1 MGLASRRKALDER
14 VPAEHRAALRSVLQQ
29 PEPEVVRHR
38 RADRSWVGTEPYTPE
53 ELEARYHA
61 GRAKWAPVLAARA
74 LVALPDI
81 SAEQYRDQVVA
92 DRNKSLNM
100 MNVPHERL
108 PRGSDVSNE
117 DPLPKASVT
126 RLAANLQLWC
136 EFNSWQVCPTCQL
149 LQPRVLTPA
158 GLDGLLEP
166 WCGPKACRVCRG
178 LQKPSVPQHEST
190 PAQLAG
196 LSPAARAAL
205 CPVEAYYGPEVR
217 ARDRFGRGNGYREHS
232 SMVRF
237 SWHQLSVEDR
247 IQELSEE
254 NRREATRALRWLL
267 RQSGSEKTKSAY
279 GEFYA
284 EHHEFLQR
292 TPDATDRQR
301 KRWLRFLEREGLECA
316 LWPDLFLD
324 RQTCLTW
331 VRMQSTSRQVAAHG
345 STLQERCLSAMPP
358 KRAAAHAGAEEM
370 AEEEP
375 ETLDEVVSP
384 TDASSST
391 NDSSSSEESEASA
404 PDPDDDEHEPQRPAV
419 AEGAVP
425 VAVPQRPAV
434 AACSAPAA
442 AGFPKRRRLRAKTTD
457 VEEAFGFVRRQICP
471 GLGPQA
477 CTFSTT
483 EPNTAAV
490 LQGAGTCRWCD
501 PPALA
506 LLCRN
511 AAGRQSLCRDLRF
524 FSEHNIEGPP
534 AARLPPGRDRELFV
548 TAFLLP
554 TAFRTAAATAH
565 ALSTPALALK
575 LAAQLDKCQDAEAKD
590 MAEQEYLTEQ
600 QQATLAEARRQLR
613 DAGPRGAQFCSG
625 LPAGAGA
632 AAVPC
637 QFGPEGKRARSH
649 VPGPC
654 LFCDVTKLNEAF
666 LNRSADVVRARYNKL
681 TAAAKAMAVDRVTE
695 PEFRQWLATGTGQ
708 WLCGGLADPR
718 EDCVFA
724 LSRAAAA
731 AQTPE
736 KKLRCLFCDP
746 ESMAKKCAKAKGLQQ
761 VKRDL
766 LRMGLASRRKALD
779 ERVPA
784 EHRAALRSVLQ
795 QPEPEVVRH
804 RRADRSWVGT
814 EPYTPEELEARYH
827 AGRAKWAPVLAARAL
842 VALPDI
848 SAEQYRDQV
857 VADRNKSLNMMNV
870 PHERLPRGSDVSNE
884 DPLPKASVT
893 RLAANLQLWCEFHS
907 WQVCPT
913 CQLLQ
918 PRVLT
923 PAGLDGLLE
932 PWCGP
937 KACRVCR
944 GLQKPSVPQ
953 HESTPAQLAGLSPAA
968 RAALCPVEA
977 YYGPEV
983 RAKDRFGRGNGY
995 REHSSM
1001 VRFSWHQ
1008 LSVEDRIQELSE
1020 ENRREATRAL
1030 RWLLRQ
1036 SGSEKT
1042 KSAYGEFYAE
1052 HHEFLQRTPDA
1063 TERQRKRWLRFLER
1077 EGLECALWPDLF
1089 LDRQTCLTWVRM
1101 QSTSRQVAAH
1111 GSTLQERYFPLDEAA
1126 GEDDEPIEDTFASTK
1141 RAYIALVLSPTLD
1154 YSCSYELLHFAYDL
1168 NLWTALGAK
1177 KNKGLPIPMRLLMR
1191 GHSFSEEFWKD
1202 MHRALVDL
1210 VRQNGFP
1217 PVFST
1222 RSPLEWSFPYH
1233 VAVVNTME
1241 KARRGRMLLP
1251 VHETLHQTH
1260 VLTQVGLNFEGGHNK
1275 PAERAKKG
1283 HEQQLLK
1290 LRRPDGGQVKLTSF
1304 QRVEFQDGKRKAPT
1318 QDYHGS
1324 GRAHSHSL
1332 EFVGKENRA
1341 ADLAAL
1347 QLDLCVSASGS
1358 SGDVFVDGY
1367 VQASQKDRH
1376 GRTPWPLHEGESH
1389 FDTEAGRYVLRHTKQ
1404 DVEDGIRGYYP
1415 ATMAVTKCHED
1426 VQLCYDDA
1434 NYTLYTTAYAPKF
1447 SDSMRRE
1454 LLNDDADADSIAAS
1468 VLMRYKPCELEMI
1481 LQLFGA
1487 MFRQWRVTTV
1497 SGGKRSFTVPV
1508 PDNPDQP
1515 REVRL
1520 YQQCSWRSE
1529 DMSMLEF
1536 LRKSNNEG
1544 GICGWL
1550 LELHRKSGS
1559 TASLAAFANTYKMQ
1573 GEKIVACDMVSRM
1586 NDKYYGQWLA
1596 LHVPFRSV
1604 IDFVQPNVRLLV
1616 PAADKYLGMCLA
1628 CEHAVARSHWHTPRL
1643 ELLMDEDMKLEAR
1656 TRIYRQQVA
1665 ARLAPHVKKVLAYLE
1680 GTAVKPADPTA
1691 QELRAQQQQP
1701 ARKRH
1706 QIPIQ
1711 RRYEQL
1717 IDAGEKTI
1725 EGRINHGAA
1734 ARVMEGDILVL
1745 GSTPSLVQAVY
1756 TYRSF
1761 SAMLEDLG
1769 VENALPD
1776 VDTLEEALEMY
1787 HGFNNYETSA
1797 QLFGVRAFLL
1807 APVPAPAEADEA
1819 PEQATQWNVEQEREE
1834 TWNHNKI
1841 RALEGPPGTGKTTI
1855 ARYVVELA
1863 ETYGLKVLWSV
1874 YTAQLASR
1882 MREVFGDRIDINT
1895 CHAALGFDEEYHNV
1909 ANALQGYGLVVI
1921 DEFSQLQGKHIE
1933 HIDKLRSASD
1943 RVAAFVLLGD
1953 KCQLAGFGTE
1963 RVWRTRTWHDAVQA
1977 TELHQLFRCKDPAF
1991 KKILAC
1997 LRTAKPSETG
2007 CRGGVSVPDIMRH
2020 RRAWHG
2026 HYPTVEAVRSI
2037 LMKHKNTTMLTVSR
2051 QGSAALNDLSL
2062 QALYPRRAPL
2072 AVISADIES
2081 NPENY
2086 NENKELKP
2094 VDQLACTQ
2102 LPLHEGMQVYFTRN
2116 VDKSRDYV
2124 NGMRGTIR
2132 SWDASVQALE
2142 VRTAT
2147 GHDVQVFRWT
2157 DTDLGNKVYF
2167 PIRAGYAST
2176 IIKFAGA
2183 ELPHVTLWLDKPHV
2197 PGAAYTGMS
2206 RVAYGRDLLIGGNLT
2221 KDKCPVSR
2229 SAIFPTVCP
2238 ACQPDIEQRP
2248 MLWRREKKSYVV
2260 RLCIQLAP
2268 SKLWLQVGCELRVW
2282 GPLSNSTRFL
2292 SSLNSPL
2299 VAVIPVSAKLCA
2311 EWYVKD
2317 FLKLTPRDL
2326 IHDLFHVAGRLGRQR
2341 GRGRCSSDRSPYFF
2355 PWAQASRHGGALDPR
2370 SFHPWALASSCGG
2383 SSCRGRSTF
2392 LAGPSGLGA
2401 SGLTAHG
2408 RLISWALVSSCGG
2421 ALAPRPL
2428 PLFFPWAHA
2437 SRHGG
2442 APDPRSFHPWAL
2454 ASSCGG
2460 SWYRGRSTFLAGPS
2474 SLGTAGFA
2482 AHGRLI
2488 SWALASR
2495 SRGSSCHGRCS
2506 FISGRMRLDTTGLSI
2521 HGRFIS
2527 WALASRSDRSS
2538 CHGRCSCIPGRLRLE
2553 AAGLSHR
2560 GRFRYSFPGRLRLV
2574 AAGLRTVVAS
2584 QPCRRSER
2592 LRMQVVSPTD
2602 ASSSTSD
2609 SSSSEESE
2617 ASAPDPDDDEH
2628 EPQRP
2633 AVAEG
2638 AVPVAVPQRPAVA
2651 ACSAPAAAGFPKR
2664 RRLRAKT
2671 TDVEEAFG
2679 FVRRQICPGLGPQ
2692 ACTFSTTEPNTA
2704 AVLQGAGTCRWCDPP
2719 ALALLCRNAA
2729 GRQSLCRDLRF
2740 FSEHNIEGP
2749 PAARLPPG
2757 RDRELFVTAFLL
2769 PTAFRT
2775 AAATAHAL
2783 STPALALKLAAQL
2796 DKCQDAEAKDMAEQE
2811 YLTEQQQATLAEA
2824 RRQLRDA
2831 GPRGAQFCSGLPA
2844 GAGAAAVPCQFGP
2857 EGKRART
2864 HVPGPCLFCDVTKLN
2879 EAFLNRSADVVRA
2892 RYNKLTAAAKAMAVD
2907 RVTEPEFR
2915 QWLATGT
2922 GQWLCGGLA
2931 DPREDCVFALSRA
2944 AAAAQTPGKKLRC
2957 LFCDPESM
2965 AKKCAKAKGLQQVKR
2980 DLLRMGLAS
2989 RRKALDERVP
2999 AEHRAALRSVLQQP
3013 EPEVVRHRRADR
3025 SWVGTEP
3032 YTPEELEARYHA
3044 GRAKW
3049 AQVLAAR
3056 ALVALPD
3063 ISAEQYRDQVVADR
3077 NKSLNMMNVPHERLP
3092 RGSDVSNED
3101 PLPKASVTRLAANLQ
3116 LWCEFNSWQV
3126 CPTCQLL
3133 QPRVLTPAGLDGLLE
3148 PWCGP
3153 KACRVCRGLQKPSV
3167 PQHESTPAQLAGLS
3181 PAARAALCPVEAYY
3195 GPEVRA
3201 RDRFG
3206 RGNGYREHSS
3216 MVRFSWHQLSV
3227 EDRIQEL
3234 SEENRREATRALR
3247 WLLRQSGSEKT
3258 KSAYGEFYAEHHE
3271 FLQRTPDATDRQ
3283 RKHWLRFLEREGLEC
3298 ALWPD
3303 LFLDRQ
3309 TCLTWV
3315 RMQSTSRQVAARG
3328 STLQE
3333 RYFPLDEAA
3342 GEDDEPIEDTFAS
3355 TKRAY
3360 IALVLSPTLD
3370 YSCSYDL
3377 LHFAYD
3383 LNLWTALGAKKNKGL
3398 PIPMRLLMRGH
3409 SFSEEFWKD
3418 MHRALVDL
3426 VRQKGFPPVFS
3437 TRSPLEWSFPYHV
3450 AVVNTMEKARRGRML
3465 LPVHETL
3472 HQTHVL
3478 TQVGLNFEGGH
3489 SKPAERAKKGHEQQL
3504 LKLRRPDGGQ
3514 VKLTSFQRAEF
3525 QDGKRKAPTQD
3536 YHGSGRAHSHSLEFV
3551 GKENRAADLAA
3562 LQLDLCV
3569 SASGSSGDVFVE
3581 GYVQASQKDRHG
3593 RTPWPLHEGESHFD
3607 TEAGR
3612 YVLRHTKQ
3620 DVEDGIRGY
3629 YKETMAVTKCHE
3641 DVQLCYDDENY
3652 TLYTTAYAPKFSDS
3666 MRREL
3671 LNDDADADSIAASV
3685 LMRYKPCE
3693 PEMILQLFG
3702 AMFRQWRVTT
3712 VSGGKRSFT
3721 VPVPDNPDQPREVR
3735 LYQQCS
3741 WRSED
3746 MSMLEFLRK
3755 SNNEGGIC
3763 GWLLE
3768 LHRKSGSTAS
3778 LAAFANTYKMQGEK
3792 IVACDMVSRMNDKYY
3807 GQWLVLHVPFRSV
3820 IDFVQPNVRL
3830 LVPAADKYLGMC
3842 LACEHAVAR
3851 SLWHTPRLELLMDE
3865 DMKLEARTRIYRQ
3878 QVAARLAPHV
3888 KKVLAYLEGTAVK
3901 PADPTAQ
3908 ELRAQQ
3914 QQPARKRHQLPIQR
3928 RYEQLIDAGE
3938 KTIEGRINHGA
3949 AARVMEG
3956 DILVLGS
3963 TPSLV
3968 QAVYTYRSFSAMLE
3982 DLGVENALPDVET
3995 LEEALEIY
4003 HGFNNYETSAQ
4014 LFGVRAFLLAPVPA
4028 PAEADEAPEQATQWN
4043 VEQERWAM
4051 IVEEDIKRAAAVF
4064 SATTERAAD
4073 EAREETWNHNKIR
4086 ALEGPPGTGKTTI
4099 ARYVVELAETYGLKV
4114 LWSVYTAQLAS
4125 RMREVF
4131 GDRID
4136 INTCHAA
4143 LGLDEEYHNVA
4154 NALQGYGLVVIDEFS
4169 QLQGKHIEHINK
4181 LRSASDRVAAF
4192 VLVGDKCQLAGFGTE
4207 RVWHTH
4213 TWRDAVQATE
4223 LHQLFRC
4230 KDPAFKKILA
4240 CLRTAKPSETG
4251 YRGGVSVPDIMRHR
4265 RAWHGHY
4272 PTVEAVRS
4280 ILMKHKNTTM
4290 LTVSRQGSATL
4301 NDLSLQALYPR
4312 RAPLAVI
4319 SADIES
4325 NPENY
4330 NENKELKPVWQL
4342 ACTQLPLHEGMQV
4355 YFTRNVDKSRDYV
4368 NGMRGTVKSWDA
4380 SVQALEVRTATG
4392 HDVQVFRWTDTDLG
4406 NKVYFPIRAGYASTI
4421 IKFAGAELP
4430 HVTLWLDKP
4439 HVPGAAYT
4447 GMSRVAYGRDLLI
4460 GGNLTKDHFTPA
4472 T

>member
-1 MGLASRRKALDER
+1 LVMTALLLPTAFRTPAATAHALSTPALALKLAAQLDKCQDVDAKDMAEQEYLTDEQRATLAEARRQLRDAGPRGAQFCAGLPAEEGAAAVPCQFGPEGKRARTHVPGPCLFCDVTKLNEAFLNRSADVVRARYNKLTAAAKAMAVDRVTEPEFRQWLATGTGQRLCTGLADPREDCVFALSRAAAAAQTPGKKLRCLFCDPESMAKKCAKAKGLQQVKRDLLRMGMASRRKALEER

-29 PEPEVVRHR
+29 PEPAAVR
-38 RADRSWVGTEPYTPE
+38 RADTSWVGSEPYTPE
-53 ELEARYHA
+53 ELEARYEA

-108 PRGSDVSNE
+108 PRGSEVSNE
-117 DPLPKASVT
+117 DPLPKACVT

-136 EFNSWQVCPTCQL
+136 EFNSWQVCPKCQL

-190 PAQLAG
+190 PAELAG

-237 SWHQLSVEDR
+237 SWHQLSVKDR

-279 GEFYA
+279 GEFYE
-284 EHHEFLQR
+284 EHREFLQR

-345 STLQERCLSAMPP
+345 STLQER
-358 KRAAAHAGAEEM
+358 
-370 AEEEP
+370 
-375 ETLDEVVSP
+375 
-384 TDASSST
+384 
-391 NDSSSSEESEASA
+391 
-404 PDPDDDEHEPQRPAV
+404 
-419 AEGAVP
+419 
-425 VAVPQRPAV
+425 
-434 AACSAPAA
+434 
-442 AGFPKRRRLRAKTTD
+442 
-457 VEEAFGFVRRQICP
+457 
-471 GLGPQA
+471 
-477 CTFSTT
+477 
-483 EPNTAAV
+483 
-490 LQGAGTCRWCD
+490 
-501 PPALA
+501 
-506 LLCRN
+506 
-511 AAGRQSLCRDLRF
+511 
-524 FSEHNIEGPP
+524 
-534 AARLPPGRDRELFV
+534 
-548 TAFLLP
+548 
-554 TAFRTAAATAH
+554 
-565 ALSTPALALK
+565 
-575 LAAQLDKCQDAEAKD
+575 
-590 MAEQEYLTEQ
+590 
-600 QQATLAEARRQLR
+600 
-613 DAGPRGAQFCSG
+613 
-625 LPAGAGA
+625 
-632 AAVPC
+632 
-637 QFGPEGKRARSH
+637 
-649 VPGPC
+649 
-654 LFCDVTKLNEAF
+654 
-666 LNRSADVVRARYNKL
+666 
-681 TAAAKAMAVDRVTE
+681 
-695 PEFRQWLATGTGQ
+695 
-708 WLCGGLADPR
+708 
-718 EDCVFA
+718 
-724 LSRAAAA
+724 
-731 AQTPE
+731 
-736 KKLRCLFCDP
+736 
-746 ESMAKKCAKAKGLQQ
+746 
-761 VKRDL
+761 
-766 LRMGLASRRKALD
+766 
-779 ERVPA
+779 
-784 EHRAALRSVLQ
+784 
-795 QPEPEVVRH
+795 
-804 RRADRSWVGT
+804 
-814 EPYTPEELEARYH
+814 
-827 AGRAKWAPVLAARAL
+827 
-842 VALPDI
+842 
-848 SAEQYRDQV
+848 
-857 VADRNKSLNMMNV
+857 
-870 PHERLPRGSDVSNE
+870 
-884 DPLPKASVT
+884 
-893 RLAANLQLWCEFHS
+893 
-907 WQVCPT
+907 
-913 CQLLQ
+913 
-918 PRVLT
+918 
-923 PAGLDGLLE
+923 
-932 PWCGP
+932 
-937 KACRVCR
+937 
-944 GLQKPSVPQ
+944 
-953 HESTPAQLAGLSPAA
+953 
-968 RAALCPVEA
+968 
-977 YYGPEV
+977 
-983 RAKDRFGRGNGY
+983 
-995 REHSSM
+995 
-1001 VRFSWHQ
+1001 
-1008 LSVEDRIQELSE
+1008 
-1020 ENRREATRAL
+1020 
-1030 RWLLRQ
+1030 
-1036 SGSEKT
+1036 
-1042 KSAYGEFYAE
+1042 
-1052 HHEFLQRTPDA
+1052 
-1063 TERQRKRWLRFLER
+1063 
-1077 EGLECALWPDLF
+1077 
-1089 LDRQTCLTWVRM
+1089 
-1101 QSTSRQVAAH
+1101 
-1111 GSTLQERYFPLDEAA
+1111 YFPLDEAA
-1126 GEDDEPIEDTFASTK
+1126 GEGDEPIEDNFAGTK

-1202 MHRALVDL
+1202 MHLALVDL
-1210 VRQNGFP
+1210 VRQKGFP

-1358 SGDVFVDGY
+1358 SGDVLVDGY
-1367 VQASQKDRH
+1367 VQASQKDRQ
-1376 GRTPWPLHEGESH
+1376 GRTPWLLHEGESH
-1389 FDTEAGRYVLRHTKQ
+1389 FDKETGRYVLRHTKQ

-1426 VQLCYDDA
+1426 VQLCYDDE

-1468 VLMRYKPCELEMI
+1468 VLMRYKPCEPEMI

-1573 GEKIVACDMVSRM
+1573 GEKIVACDM
-1586 NDKYYGQWLA
+1586 
-1596 LHVPFRSV
+1596 
-1604 IDFVQPNVRLLV
+1604 
-1616 PAADKYLGMCLA
+1616 YLGMCLA

-1680 GTAVKPADPTA
+1680 GTALKPADPTA
-1691 QELRAQQQQP
+1691 QELRAQQQP

-1706 QIPIQ
+1706 QLPIQ

-1717 IDAGEKTI
+1717 IDAGEKTV

-1745 GSTPSLVQAVY
+1745 GSTPSLVQAIY
-1756 TYRSF
+1756 TYQSF

-1776 VDTLEEALEMY
+1776 VDTLEEALEIY
-1787 HGFNNYETSA
+1787 HGFNNYETLA
-1797 QLFGVRAFLL
+1797 RVFGVRAFLL

-1819 PEQATQWNVEQEREE
+1819 PEQATEWNAEQERWAMIVEEDIKRAAAVFSATTERAADEAREE

-1909 ANALQGYGLVVI
+1909 SNALQGYGLVVI

-1963 RVWRTRTWHDAVQA
+1963 RVWHTRAWRESVQA

-1991 KKILAC
+1991 RKILAC

-2037 LMKHKNTTMLTVSR
+2037 LMKHKNTTMLTVSP
-2051 QGSAALNDLSL
+2051 
-2062 QALYPRRAPL
+2062 LYPRRAPL
-2072 AVISADIES
+2072 AVVSADIES

-2094 VDQLACTQ
+2094 VWQLACTQ

-2206 RVAYGRDLLIGGNLT
+2206 RVAYGRDLLIGG
-2221 KDKCPVSR
+2221 
-2229 SAIFPTVCP
+2229 
-2238 ACQPDIEQRP
+2238 
-2248 MLWRREKKSYVV
+2248 
-2260 RLCIQLAP
+2260 
-2268 SKLWLQVGCELRVW
+2268 
-2282 GPLSNSTRFL
+2282 
-2292 SSLNSPL
+2292 
-2299 VAVIPVSAKLCA
+2299 
-2311 EWYVKD
+2311 
-2317 FLKLTPRDL
+2317 
-2326 IHDLFHVAGRLGRQR
+2326 
-2341 GRGRCSSDRSPYFF
+2341 
-2355 PWAQASRHGGALDPR
+2355 
-2370 SFHPWALASSCGG
+2370 
-2383 SSCRGRSTF
+2383 
-2392 LAGPSGLGA
+2392 
-2401 SGLTAHG
+2401 
-2408 RLISWALVSSCGG
+2408 
-2421 ALAPRPL
+2421 
-2428 PLFFPWAHA
+2428 
-2437 SRHGG
+2437 
-2442 APDPRSFHPWAL
+2442 
-2454 ASSCGG
+2454 
-2460 SWYRGRSTFLAGPS
+2460 
-2474 SLGTAGFA
+2474 
-2482 AHGRLI
+2482 
-2488 SWALASR
+2488 
-2495 SRGSSCHGRCS
+2495 
-2506 FISGRMRLDTTGLSI
+2506 
-2521 HGRFIS
+2521 
-2527 WALASRSDRSS
+2527 
-2538 CHGRCSCIPGRLRLE
+2538 
-2553 AAGLSHR
+2553 
-2560 GRFRYSFPGRLRLV
+2560 
-2574 AAGLRTVVAS
+2574 
-2584 QPCRRSER
+2584 
-2592 LRMQVVSPTD
+2592 
-2602 ASSSTSD
+2602 
-2609 SSSSEESE
+2609 
-2617 ASAPDPDDDEH
+2617 
-2628 EPQRP
+2628 
-2633 AVAEG
+2633 
-2638 AVPVAVPQRPAVA
+2638 
-2651 ACSAPAAAGFPKR
+2651 
-2664 RRLRAKT
+2664 
-2671 TDVEEAFG
+2671 
-2679 FVRRQICPGLGPQ
+2679 
-2692 ACTFSTTEPNTA
+2692 
-2704 AVLQGAGTCRWCDPP
+2704 AGTCRWCDPP
-2719 ALALLCRNAA
+2719 ALALFCRNAA

-2740 FSEHNIEGP
+2740 FREHDIQAL
-2749 PAARLPPG
+2749 PAARFPPG
-2757 RDRELFVTAFLL
+2757 RERELVMTALLL

-2775 AAATAHAL
+2775 PAATAHAL

-2796 DKCQDAEAKDMAEQE
+2796 DKCQDVEAKDMAEQE
-2811 YLTEQQQATLAEA
+2811 YLTDEQRATLAEA

-2831 GPRGAQFCSGLPA
+2831 GPRGAQFCAGLPA
-2844 GAGAAAVPCQFGP
+2844 EEGAAAVPCQFGP

-2922 GQWLCGGLA
+2922 GQRLCTGLA

-2980 DLLRMGLAS
+2980 DLLRMGMAS
-2989 RRKALDERVP
+2989 RRKALEERVP

-3013 EPEVVRHRRADR
+3013 EPAAVRRADT
-3025 SWVGTEP
+3025 SWVGSEP
-3032 YTPEELEARYHA
+3032 YTPEELEARYEA

-3049 AQVLAAR
+3049 APVLAAR

-3092 RGSDVSNED
+3092 RGSEVSNED
-3101 PLPKASVTRLAANLQ
+3101 PLPKACVTRLAANLQ

-3126 CPTCQLL
+3126 CPKCQLL

-3167 PQHESTPAQLAGLS
+3167 PQHESTPAELAGLS

-3234 SEENRREATRALR
+3234 SEENRRE
-3247 WLLRQSGSEKT
+3247 
-3258 KSAYGEFYAEHHE
+3258 EHHE

-3283 RKHWLRFLEREGLEC
+3283 RKRWLRFLEREGLEC

-3315 RMQSTSRQVAARG
+3315 RMQSTSRQVAAHG

-3342 GEDDEPIEDTFAS
+3342 GEGDEPIEDTFAS

-3370 YSCSYDL
+3370 YSCSYEL

-3489 SKPAERAKKGHEQQL
+3489 NKPAERAKKGHEQQL

-3514 VKLTSFQRAEF
+3514 VKLTSFQRVEF

-3569 SASGSSGDVFVE
+3569 SASGSSGDVLVD
-3581 GYVQASQKDRHG
+3581 GYVQASQKDRQG
-3593 RTPWPLHEGESHFD
+3593 RTPWLLHEGESHFD
-3607 TEAGR
+3607 KETGR

-3629 YKETMAVTKCHE
+3629 YPATMAVTKCHE

-3807 GQWLVLHVPFRSV
+3807 GQWLVLHVPFSSV
-3820 IDFVQPNVRL
+3820 TDFVKPNVLL

-3851 SLWHTPRLELLMDE
+3851 SHWHTPRLELLMDE

-3888 KKVLAYLEGTAVK
+3888 KKVLAYLEGTALK

-3908 ELRAQQ
+3908 ELRAQ

-3938 KTIEGRINHGA
+3938 KTVEGRINHGA

-3968 QAVYTYRSFSAMLE
+3968 QAIYTYQSFSAMLE
-3982 DLGVENALPDVET
+3982 DLGVENALPDVDT

-4003 HGFNNYETSAQ
+4003 HGFNNYETLARV
-4014 LFGVRAFLLAPVPA
+4014 FGVRAFLLAPVPA
-4028 PAEADEAPEQATQWN
+4028 PAEADEAPEQATEWN
-4043 VEQERWAM
+4043 AEQERWAM

-4143 LGLDEEYHNVA
+4143 LGFDEEYHNVS

-4169 QLQGKHIEHINK
+4169 QLQGKHIEHIDK

-4192 VLVGDKCQLAGFGTE
+4192 VLLGDKCQLAGFGTE
-4207 RVWHTH
+4207 RVWHTRA
-4213 TWRDAVQATE
+4213 WRESVQATE

-4230 KDPAFKKILA
+4230 KDPAFRKILA

-4251 YRGGVSVPDIMRHR
+4251 CRGGVSVPDIMRHR

-4290 LTVSRQGSATL
+4290 LTVSRQGSAAL
-4301 NDLSLQALYPR
+4301 NGLSLQALYPR
-4312 RAPLAVI
+4312 RAPLAVVSADI
-4319 SADIES
+4319 ESNPENYNENKELKPVWQLACTQLPLHEGMQVYFTRNVDKSRIRALEGPPGTGKTTIARYVVELAETYGLKVLWSVYTAQLASRMREVFGDRIDINTCHAALGFDEEYHNVSNALQGYGLVVIDEFSQLQGKHIEHIDKLRSASDRVAAFVLLGDKCQLAGFGTERVWHTRAWRESVQATELHQLFRCKDPAFRKILACLRTAKPSETGCRGGVSVPDIMRHRRAWHGHYPTVEAVRTLYPRRAPLAVVSADIES

-4368 NGMRGTVKSWDA
+4368 NGMRGTIRSWDA

>member
-1 MGLASRRKALDER
+1 VVSPTDDNSSTSDSSSSGESEASAPDPDDDEHEPQRPAVAEGAMPAAVPQRPAVAACSAPAAAGFPKRRRLRAKTTDAEEVFGFVRRQICPGLGPQACTFSTREPNTAAVLQGAGTCRWCDPPALALLCRNAAGRQSLIRDLRFFREHDIQALPAARFPPGRQRELVMTALLLPTAFRTLAATAQALSTPALALKLAARLDKCQDEEAKDMAEQEYLTEEQRATLAEARRQLRDTGPRGTKFCTGLPAEEGQAAVPCQFGPKGKRAQPNGPEQCLFCDVTKLNEAFLNRSADVVRARYNKLTAAAKAMAVDRVTDPGLRQWLATGTGQWLCAGLADPREDCVFALSRAAAAAQTPGKKLRCLFCDPESMAKKCAKAKGLQQVKRDLLRMGLASRRKALDER

-38 RADRSWVGTEPYTPE
+38 RADTSWVGTEPYTPE
-53 ELEARYHA
+53 ELEARYEA

-108 PRGSDVSNE
+108 PRGSEVSNE

-158 GLDGLLEP
+158 GLDGLLDP

-247 IQELSEE
+247 INELSEE
-254 NRREATRALRWLL
+254 SRREATRALRWLL

-284 EHHEFLQR
+284 EHHEFVQR

-331 VRMQSTSRQVAAHG
+331 VRMQSTSRQ
-345 STLQERCLSAMPP
+345 
-358 KRAAAHAGAEEM
+358 
-370 AEEEP
+370 
-375 ETLDEVVSP
+375 
-384 TDASSST
+384 
-391 NDSSSSEESEASA
+391 
-404 PDPDDDEHEPQRPAV
+404 
-419 AEGAVP
+419 
-425 VAVPQRPAV
+425 
-434 AACSAPAA
+434 
-442 AGFPKRRRLRAKTTD
+442 
-457 VEEAFGFVRRQICP
+457 I
-471 GLGPQA
+471 
-477 CTFSTT
+477 
-483 EPNTAAV
+483 
-490 LQGAGTCRWCD
+490 
-501 PPALA
+501 
-506 LLCRN
+506 
-511 AAGRQSLCRDLRF
+511 
-524 FSEHNIEGPP
+524 
-534 AARLPPGRDRELFV
+534 
-548 TAFLLP
+548 
-554 TAFRTAAATAH
+554 
-565 ALSTPALALK
+565 
-575 LAAQLDKCQDAEAKD
+575 
-590 MAEQEYLTEQ
+590 
-600 QQATLAEARRQLR
+600 
-613 DAGPRGAQFCSG
+613 
-625 LPAGAGA
+625 
-632 AAVPC
+632 
-637 QFGPEGKRARSH
+637 
-649 VPGPC
+649 
-654 LFCDVTKLNEAF
+654 
-666 LNRSADVVRARYNKL
+666 
-681 TAAAKAMAVDRVTE
+681 
-695 PEFRQWLATGTGQ
+695 
-708 WLCGGLADPR
+708 
-718 EDCVFA
+718 
-724 LSRAAAA
+724 
-731 AQTPE
+731 
-736 KKLRCLFCDP
+736 
-746 ESMAKKCAKAKGLQQ
+746 
-761 VKRDL
+761 
-766 LRMGLASRRKALD
+766 
-779 ERVPA
+779 
-784 EHRAALRSVLQ
+784 
-795 QPEPEVVRH
+795 
-804 RRADRSWVGT
+804 
-814 EPYTPEELEARYH
+814 
-827 AGRAKWAPVLAARAL
+827 
-842 VALPDI
+842 
-848 SAEQYRDQV
+848 
-857 VADRNKSLNMMNV
+857 
-870 PHERLPRGSDVSNE
+870 
-884 DPLPKASVT
+884 
-893 RLAANLQLWCEFHS
+893 
-907 WQVCPT
+907 
-913 CQLLQ
+913 
-918 PRVLT
+918 
-923 PAGLDGLLE
+923 
-932 PWCGP
+932 
-937 KACRVCR
+937 
-944 GLQKPSVPQ
+944 
-953 HESTPAQLAGLSPAA
+953 
-968 RAALCPVEA
+968 
-977 YYGPEV
+977 
-983 RAKDRFGRGNGY
+983 
-995 REHSSM
+995 
-1001 VRFSWHQ
+1001 
-1008 LSVEDRIQELSE
+1008 
-1020 ENRREATRAL
+1020 
-1030 RWLLRQ
+1030 
-1036 SGSEKT
+1036 
-1042 KSAYGEFYAE
+1042 
-1052 HHEFLQRTPDA
+1052 
-1063 TERQRKRWLRFLER
+1063 
-1077 EGLECALWPDLF
+1077 
-1089 LDRQTCLTWVRM
+1089 
-1101 QSTSRQVAAH
+1101 AAH

-1210 VRQNGFP
+1210 VRQKGFP

-1222 RSPLEWSFPYH
+1222 RSPFEWSFPYH

-1332 EFVGKENRA
+1332 EFVGKENRT

-1347 QLDLCVSASGS
+1347 QLDRCVSASGS

-1367 VQASQKDRH
+1367 VQASQKDRQ
-1376 GRTPWPLHEGESH
+1376 GRTPFPLHEGESH
-1389 FDTEAGRYVLRHTKQ
+1389 FDAEAGRYVLRHTKQ

-1426 VQLCYDDA
+1426 VQLCYDDE

-1468 VLMRYKPCELEMI
+1468 VLMRYKPCEPEMI

-1520 YQQCSWRSE
+1520 YQQCSWRSR

-1550 LELHRKSGS
+1550 LKLHRKSGS
-1559 TASLAAFANTYKMQ
+1559 TAALAAFANTYKMQ

-1586 NDKYYGQWLA
+1586 NDKYYGQWLV
-1596 LHVPFRSV
+1596 LHVPFSSV
-1604 IDFVQPNVRLLV
+1604 TDFVKPTVLLLV

-1643 ELLMDEDMKLEAR
+1643 ELLMDE
-1656 TRIYRQQVA
+1656 
-1665 ARLAPHVKKVLAYLE
+1665 
-1680 GTAVKPADPTA
+1680 
-1691 QELRAQQQQP
+1691 
-1701 ARKRH
+1701 
-1706 QIPIQ
+1706 
-1711 RRYEQL
+1711 
-1717 IDAGEKTI
+1717 
-1725 EGRINHGAA
+1725 
-1734 ARVMEGDILVL
+1734 
-1745 GSTPSLVQAVY
+1745 
-1756 TYRSF
+1756 
-1761 SAMLEDLG
+1761 
-1769 VENALPD
+1769 
-1776 VDTLEEALEMY
+1776 
-1787 HGFNNYETSA
+1787 
-1797 QLFGVRAFLL
+1797 
-1807 APVPAPAEADEA
+1807 
-1819 PEQATQWNVEQEREE
+1819 
-1834 TWNHNKI
+1834 
-1841 RALEGPPGTGKTTI
+1841 
-1855 ARYVVELA
+1855 
-1863 ETYGLKVLWSV
+1863 
-1874 YTAQLASR
+1874 
-1882 MREVFGDRIDINT
+1882 
-1895 CHAALGFDEEYHNV
+1895 
-1909 ANALQGYGLVVI
+1909 
-1921 DEFSQLQGKHIE
+1921 
-1933 HIDKLRSASD
+1933 
-1943 RVAAFVLLGD
+1943 
-1953 KCQLAGFGTE
+1953 
-1963 RVWRTRTWHDAVQA
+1963 
-1977 TELHQLFRCKDPAF
+1977 
-1991 KKILAC
+1991 
-1997 LRTAKPSETG
+1997 
-2007 CRGGVSVPDIMRH
+2007 
-2020 RRAWHG
+2020 
-2026 HYPTVEAVRSI
+2026 
-2037 LMKHKNTTMLTVSR
+2037 
-2051 QGSAALNDLSL
+2051 
-2062 QALYPRRAPL
+2062 
-2072 AVISADIES
+2072 
-2081 NPENY
+2081 
-2086 NENKELKP
+2086 
-2094 VDQLACTQ
+2094 
-2102 LPLHEGMQVYFTRN
+2102 
-2116 VDKSRDYV
+2116 
-2124 NGMRGTIR
+2124 
-2132 SWDASVQALE
+2132 
-2142 VRTAT
+2142 
-2147 GHDVQVFRWT
+2147 
-2157 DTDLGNKVYF
+2157 
-2167 PIRAGYAST
+2167 
-2176 IIKFAGA
+2176 
-2183 ELPHVTLWLDKPHV
+2183 
-2197 PGAAYTGMS
+2197 
-2206 RVAYGRDLLIGGNLT
+2206 
-2221 KDKCPVSR
+2221 
-2229 SAIFPTVCP
+2229 
-2238 ACQPDIEQRP
+2238 
-2248 MLWRREKKSYVV
+2248 
-2260 RLCIQLAP
+2260 
-2268 SKLWLQVGCELRVW
+2268 
-2282 GPLSNSTRFL
+2282 
-2292 SSLNSPL
+2292 
-2299 VAVIPVSAKLCA
+2299 
-2311 EWYVKD
+2311 
-2317 FLKLTPRDL
+2317 
-2326 IHDLFHVAGRLGRQR
+2326 
-2341 GRGRCSSDRSPYFF
+2341 
-2355 PWAQASRHGGALDPR
+2355 
-2370 SFHPWALASSCGG
+2370 
-2383 SSCRGRSTF
+2383 
-2392 LAGPSGLGA
+2392 
-2401 SGLTAHG
+2401 
-2408 RLISWALVSSCGG
+2408 
-2421 ALAPRPL
+2421 
-2428 PLFFPWAHA
+2428 
-2437 SRHGG
+2437 
-2442 APDPRSFHPWAL
+2442 
-2454 ASSCGG
+2454 
-2460 SWYRGRSTFLAGPS
+2460 
-2474 SLGTAGFA
+2474 
-2482 AHGRLI
+2482 
-2488 SWALASR
+2488 
-2495 SRGSSCHGRCS
+2495 
-2506 FISGRMRLDTTGLSI
+2506 
-2521 HGRFIS
+2521 
-2527 WALASRSDRSS
+2527 
-2538 CHGRCSCIPGRLRLE
+2538 
-2553 AAGLSHR
+2553 
-2560 GRFRYSFPGRLRLV
+2560 
-2574 AAGLRTVVAS
+2574 
-2584 QPCRRSER
+2584 
-2592 LRMQVVSPTD
+2592 
-2602 ASSSTSD
+2602 
-2609 SSSSEESE
+2609 
-2617 ASAPDPDDDEH
+2617 
-2628 EPQRP
+2628 
-2633 AVAEG
+2633 
-2638 AVPVAVPQRPAVA
+2638 
-2651 ACSAPAAAGFPKR
+2651 
-2664 RRLRAKT
+2664 
-2671 TDVEEAFG
+2671 
-2679 FVRRQICPGLGPQ
+2679 
-2692 ACTFSTTEPNTA
+2692 
-2704 AVLQGAGTCRWCDPP
+2704 
-2719 ALALLCRNAA
+2719 
-2729 GRQSLCRDLRF
+2729 
-2740 FSEHNIEGP
+2740 
-2749 PAARLPPG
+2749 
-2757 RDRELFVTAFLL
+2757 
-2769 PTAFRT
+2769 
-2775 AAATAHAL
+2775 
-2783 STPALALKLAAQL
+2783 
-2796 DKCQDAEAKDMAEQE
+2796 
-2811 YLTEQQQATLAEA
+2811 
-2824 RRQLRDA
+2824 
-2831 GPRGAQFCSGLPA
+2831 
-2844 GAGAAAVPCQFGP
+2844 
-2857 EGKRART
+2857 
-2864 HVPGPCLFCDVTKLN
+2864 
-2879 EAFLNRSADVVRA
+2879 
-2892 RYNKLTAAAKAMAVD
+2892 AMAVD
-2907 RVTEPEFR
+2907 RVTDPSIR
-2915 QWLATGT
+2915 QWLTLGA
-2922 GQWLCGGLA
+2922 GQRRCLGFGE
-2931 DPREDCVFALSRA
+2931 PREECVFALGRV
-2944 AAAAQTPGKKLRC
+2944 AAAAQTFGKKSRC
-2957 LFCDPESM
+2957 LFCDPAAME
-2965 AKKCAKAKGLQQVKR
+2965 KKCAKAKGLEQVTR
-2980 DLLRMGLAS
+2980 DLLRMGLDS
-2989 RRKALDERVP
+2989 RRKALEERVP
-2999 AEHRAALRSVLQQP
+2999 AEHRAALQLVLQRP
-3013 EPEVVRHRRADR
+3013 EPEVVRRRGADK
-3025 SWVGTEP
+3025 SWVGEAP
-3032 YTPEELEARYHA
+3032 YTPQELEARDEA

-3049 AQVLAAR
+3049 APVLAAR

-3092 RGSDVSNED
+3092 RGSEVSNED

-3181 PAARAALCPVEAYY
+3181 PAVRAALSPVEAYY

-3201 RDRFG
+3201 RDKFG

-3234 SEENRREATRALR
+3234 SEESRLQATRALR

-3258 KSAYGEFYAEHHE
+3258 QSAYGEFYEEHRE

-3283 RKHWLRFLEREGLEC
+3283 RKRWLRFLEREGLEC

-3315 RMQSTSRQVAARG
+3315 RMQSTSRQVAAHG

-3333 RYFPLDEAA
+3333 RYLPLDEAA
-3342 GEDDEPIEDTFAS
+3342 GEGDEPIEDTFAS

-3370 YSCSYDL
+3370 YSCSYEL

-3489 SKPAERAKKGHEQQL
+3489 NKLAERAKKGHEQQL

-3514 VKLTSFQRAEF
+3514 VNLTSFQRVEF

-3536 YHGSGRAHSHSLEFV
+3536 YHGSGRAHSHSLQFV

-3562 LQLDLCV
+3562 LKLDLCV
-3569 SASGSSGDVFVE
+3569 SASGSSGGVFVD
-3581 GYVQASQKDRHG
+3581 GYVQASQKDRQG
-3593 RTPWPLHEGESHFD
+3593 RTPFPLHEGESHFD
-3607 TEAGR
+3607 AEAGR
-3612 YVLRHTKQ
+3612 YVLRHNKQ

-3629 YKETMAVTKCHE
+3629 YPATMAVTKCHE

-3652 TLYTTAYAPKFSDS
+3652 TLYTTAYALKFSDS

-3702 AMFRQWRVTT
+3702 AMFRQWRVTP

-3763 GWLLE
+3763 SWLLE
-3768 LHRKSGSTAS
+3768 LHRQSGSTAS

-3807 GQWLVLHVPFRSV
+3807 GQWLVLHVPFSSV
-3820 IDFVQPNVRL
+3820 TDFVQPNVLL

-3851 SLWHTPRLELLMDE
+3851 SHWHTPRLELLMDE

-3914 QQPARKRHQLPIQR
+3914 QQPARKRHQLPIQRRYEGMIDAGDKTIEGRINHGAAARVMEGDILVLGSTPSLVQAVYTYRSFSAMLEDLGVANALPDVDTLEEALEIYHGFNNYEPLAQLFGVRAFLLAPVPAPEEAHQAPEQATQLNVEQERWAMIVEADIKRAAAVFSATTEREADEAREETWNHNKIRALEGPPGTGKTTIARYVVELAEKYGLKVLWSVYTAQLASRMREVFGDRIDINTCHAALGLDEEYHNVANALQGYGLVVIDEFSQLQGKHIEHINKLRSASDRVAAFVLLGDKCQLAGFGTERVWHTQLSRLPIQR

-4028 PAEADEAPEQATQWN
+4028 PEEADEAPEQATEWN
-4043 VEQERWAM
+4043 AEQERWAM

-4099 ARYVVELAETYGLKV
+4099 ARCIVKLAETYGLKV

-4192 VLVGDKCQLAGFGTE
+4192 VLLGDKCQLAGFGTE
-4207 RVWHTH
+4207 RVWHTQ
-4213 TWRDAVQATE
+4213 TWRDAVQTTE

-4240 CLRTAKPSETG
+4240 CLRTAKPSDTG
-4251 YRGGVSVPDIMRHR
+4251 CRGGVSVPDIMRHR

-4325 NPENY
+4325 NPEHY

-4342 ACTQLPLHEGMQV
+4342 AFTELPLHEGMQV
-4355 YFTRNVDKSRDYV
+4355 YFTRNVDKSRDFV
-4368 NGMRGTVKSWDA
+4368 NGMRATIRRWDA

-4392 HDVQVFRWTDTDLG
+4392 HDVQVFRWTDKDLG
-4406 NKVYFPIRAGYASTI
+4406 NKVYFPVRAGYASTI